1 MKKFALPGFAS
12 SIAFAAADAGGAS
25 ASAEP
30 KANLYDFAD
39 LSDLPED
46 VAKPLQTET
55 RDNAKVYAAF
65 VTGAK
70 DAGYES
76 LNIREITAVAF
87 RALGKVPTQATVRA
101 YLNEAVKLG
110 LISKPTRASY
120 SWNLELKSVEGDDEG
135 VEEAGAEGQAAPEAD
150 QAPAAEADPLA
161 GL

>member
-1 MKKFALPGFAS
+1 MKKFLFAS
-12 SIAFAAADAGGAS
+12 TAIAFAAADAGRGAS
-25 ASAEP
+25 
-30 KANLYDFAD
+30 LYNFAD

-55 RDNAKVYAAF
+55 RDNAKVYAEF
-65 VTGAK
+65 VIGAK
-70 DAGYES
+70 EAGYDS

-120 SWNLELKSVEGDDEG
+120 SWDTSIKSVEGDDEG
-135 VEEAGAEGQAAPEAD
+135 EAAEGEAAPAEQPAV
-150 QAPAAEADPLA
+150 PAAEADPLA